1 MVHCIEYNI
10 GATELCNTKLFF
22 ERYDM
27 KITYLQVQPNIL
39 DDINFDQNKQIQVLK
54 GYFAHFILAFVQI
67 SILKYNAMGAVARL
81 NFDDECLVHCGLQ
94 LGQNLYNVTHRCSVD
109 GNGRAEC
116 HLGASKS
123 KTYCESDVEE
133 YVKAI
138 AEIKCSDRD
147 FHVNFDD
154 NPMGLNASD
163 LTMEQ
168 LNKFIDKLAQE
179 KGKIKAPVFIF
190 DCLQYLDDSVDT
202 KYVFDRLQEIGAQ
215 VFVVAPDKY
224 PDSKLDHKDVAVTN
238 CHNELYS
245 LVYLERFVRDYR
257 PAKAILIFDWM

>member
-1 MVHCIEYNI
+1 MVHCIEYYI

-27 KITYLQVQPNIL
+27 KINYLQVQPNIL
-39 DDINFDQNKQIQVLK
+39 DDINFDQNKRIQVLK
-54 GYFAHFILAFVQI
+54 GYFAHFILAFVQM

-109 GNGRAEC
+109 GNGRVEC

-133 YVKAI
+133 YVNAI
-138 AEIKCSDRD
+138 AKIKCSDHD

-245 LVYLERFVRDYR
+245 LVYLERFVRDY
-257 PAKAILIFDWM
+257 DDQQMQY